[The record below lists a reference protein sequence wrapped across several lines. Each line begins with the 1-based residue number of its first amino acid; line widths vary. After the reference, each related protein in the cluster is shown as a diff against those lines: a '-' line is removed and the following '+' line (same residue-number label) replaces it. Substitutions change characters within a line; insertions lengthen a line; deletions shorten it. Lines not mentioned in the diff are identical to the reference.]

1 MSDVETMEEP
11 VEGEAPAPK
20 KRGGAAKDAGGAA
33 TIEVHVKALRA
44 AIKAID
50 KVIEGRNTI
59 PILSNVM
66 ISASYEKMAVTGTDL
81 DTQLIVNVG
90 CTVSGRFAT
99 TVPQRPLRDMLN
111 KLDHDATLTL
121 TLEAGQVI
129 AKAGRST
136 FKLPTLPVDDFP
148 LTAIDD
154 TPHQFEVAAFD
165 LAAMIDAVSVAM
177 SSEET
182 RYYLNGIYMHA
193 AVRAAAEN
201 PAQQAL
207 MVLRVAATDGH
218 RLARFDIPQPDGSG
232 GLTDGAAG
240 GGVIIPR
247 KTVNV
252 LSAAMDGYE
261 GAVGVA
267 VGARMIAFEWGDMV
281 LTSKLIDGE
290 FPDYTRVIPTANDKV
305 LTFDRAQLSSA
316 IGRVMVM
323 HAGKEK
329 AVRFD
334 LSRDLARISVR
345 SPELGE
351 AVEEV
356 PCDYAGGELTIG
368 FNGAYLQGLL
378 GHVQGSEVV
387 WKMLDA
393 AGPTLLI
400 DANVEAR
407 RLYVVMPM
415 RV

>member
-1 MSDVETMEEP
+1 MIEVETI
-11 VEGEAPAPK
+11 EAPDEGAASGSM
-20 KRGGAAKDAGGAA
+20 KRGGAKDVGRAPS
-33 TIEVHVKALRA
+33 IEVHVKALRA

-66 ISASYEKMAVTGTDL
+66 IVADEGRMEVTGTDL
-81 DTQLIVNVG
+81 DTQLVVQVD

-99 TVPQRPLRDMLN
+99 TIAQRPLRDMLN
-111 KLDHDATLTL
+111 KLDPDATLS
-121 TLEAGQVI
+121 LELGCNVVVAR
-129 AKAGRST
+129 AGRAT
-136 FKLPTLPVDDFP
+136 FKLATLPVEDFP
-148 LTAIDD
+148 VIVVGD

-165 LAAMIDAVSVAM
+165 LATMIDAVAVAM
-177 SSEET
+177 STEET

-201 PAQQAL
+201 PAEQAL

-247 KTVNV
+247 KTVGV
-252 LSAAMDGYE
+252 LAAAMDGYE
-261 GAVGVA
+261 GAVGVS
-267 VGARMIAFEWGDMV
+267 VGSRMIAFDWGSMV

-290 FPDYTRVIPTANDKV
+290 FPDYTRVIPSANDKV
-305 LTFDRAQLSSA
+305 VTCDRAALASA

-323 HAGKEK
+323 SAGKDR

-334 LSRDLARISVR
+334 LSRDVVRVSVI

-356 PCDYAGGELTIG
+356 PCDYAGDVLTIG
-368 FNGAYLQGLL
+368 FNGGYLLGLL
-378 GHVQGSEVV
+378 NHIQGSDVV

-393 AGPTLLI
+393 AGPTLLL